1 MLQKTKVE
9 ALNAEIV
16 ELIKIYDTLRC
27 LNEDKILISVLD
39 SETIKISKKQ
49 AIDLIIVLVNEKR
62 KKVDELL
69 KTQNED
75 VPFV

>member
-39 SETIKISKKQ
+39 SETIKISQKQ